1 MIKKLALKALLS
13 AFIMLGVGLFFL
25 RIMGY
30 EPKDTSP
37 GLWINGNI
45 VSEPVT
51 DWSFTNE
58 IDEIFVETRTSYLV
72 PHSVTTYCGVYEGRF
87 YLFSAYYNG
96 GEFPYARRWNQNV
109 IRDPRVKLKIGGDI
123 YQQNLSF
130 IGDESIKAP
139 IHNAFVN
146 KYSNWQSPGIENVHI
161 FLVEPRL

>member
-1 MIKKLALKALLS
+1 MVRKLAFKALLLI
-13 AFIMLGVGLFFL
+13 FVTFGLLVSFL
-25 RIMGY
+25 RIAGY

-37 GLWINGNI
+37 GLWLSGDL
-45 VSEPVT
+45 VSEPIT

-58 IDEIFVETRTSYLV
+58 IEEIFVETRTSYLL
-72 PHSVTTYCGVYEGRF
+72 PHSITTYCAVYEEKF
-87 YLFSAYYNG
+87 YLFSAYYDG

>member
-1 MIKKLALKALLS
+1 
-13 AFIMLGVGLFFL
+13 MLGVGLFFL

>member
-13 AFIMLGVGLFFL
+13 AFIMLGAALFFL

>member
-13 AFIMLGVGLFFL
+13 AFIMLGAALFFL

-30 EPKDTSP
+30 EPTDTSP

-45 VSEPVT
+45 LSEPVT